1 MFDLTDKTAL
11 ITGGCG
17 LLGVKHAEA
26 ILEFGGKVIL
36 SDVIS
41 VDEGSWIVDKLER
54 KYDTDRVTFEWMDVT
69 KETLI
74 QQVIDKYDNID
85 ILINNAAIDPKVEDG
100 MGWKNKFEHLEL
112 KSWNKTIDVILNGTF
127 LCSKLVI
134 KKMLGTGLESEYC
147 RDGGVILNIASD
159 LSIISPDQRIYD
171 EGSPKPIT
179 YSAAKWGVIGMT
191 KYLSTYFLGKNIRV
205 NSLSP
210 AGVYVNQPDEFVKKL
225 SNLIPMG
232 RMANIDEY
240 KGAVVFMCSDAS
252 SYMNGEN
259 LVIDGGRSVW

>member
-1 MFDLTDKTAL
+1 MFDLTGKVAF
-11 ITGGCG
+11 ITGGAG
-17 LLGVKHAEA
+17 LLGKKHCEA
-26 ILEFGGKVIL
+26 ILEFGGSVVLADINLDFAKKVCKKL
-36 SDVIS
+36 GKNATPMEVDVNCRTSIQKA
-41 VDEGSWIVDKLER
+41 VDDCDK
-54 KYDTDRVTFEWMDVT
+54 
-69 KETLI
+69 
-74 QQVIDKYDNID
+74 ID
-85 ILINNAAIDPKVEDG
+85 ILINNAAKDPKVGSLSNET
-100 MGWKNKFEHLEL
+100 MFETMTEEFWKEGIE
-112 KSWNKTIDVILNGTF
+112 TILNGTF
-127 LCSKLVI
+127 LCSQIVI
-134 KKMLGTGLESEYC
+134 NKMLSQG
-147 RDGGVILNIASD
+147 GGVVLNIASD
-159 LSIISPDQRIYD
+159 LGVISPDQRIYD